1 MAPSKIPTR
10 TVERL
15 ARYRRIVRERA
26 EKGVQSLYSHE
37 LAALAAGTA
46 AQVRRDLM
54 SIGCT
59 GSSNYGYRVAELLES
74 IGRAIDD
81 SQVQRV
87 ALVGVG
93 NLGAA
98 LLDFAAHCCPNLVIS
113 AAFDLDP
120 AKTDR
125 VYHGVHVYND
135 SRIAEVVRAEK
146 IDVAITCVPASAAQE
161 VVDQLVAAG
170 VTGILNFAPKI
181 LRTPINVYVEQI
193 DMTVA
198 LEKVAYFTRLR
209 GAARKER

>member
-1 MAPSKIPTR
+1 MTPSKIPTR

-26 EKGVQSLYSHE
+26 DKGVQSLYSHE

-59 GSSNYGYRVAELLES
+59 GSSNYGYRVSELLES

-81 SQVQRV
+81 ADLQRV

-98 LLDFAAHCCPNLVIS
+98 LLDFAAHCCPNIVIS

-120 AKTDR
+120 GKTDR
-125 VYHGVHVYND
+125 VYHGVRVYND
-135 SRIAEVVRAEK
+135 SSIAEVVRAEK
-146 IDVAITCVPASAAQE
+146 ISVAIICVPAAAAQE

-170 VTGILNFAPKI
+170 VSGILNFAPKI
-181 LRTPINVYVEQI
+181 LRVPINVYVEQI

-209 GAARKER
+209 DAARKER